1 VGGWI
6 GGILMNVEYMKFCI
20 EQFLDLNR
28 QVFDESWDEV
38 EEYLDGLSDQDAI
51 AYSSI
56 LYDFIEECEK
66 MLIKEKNR
74 YRIYKSD
81 RSRRDLM
88 ERIVKQ
94 FGRDEIKLKV
104 DLGKM
109 AEDLKRHQA
118 LMLQSYIPKL
128 PKL

>member
-6 GGILMNVEYMKFCI
+6 GGILMNVEYMKLITDDVLECI
-20 EQFLDLNR
+20 AEELDN
-28 QVFDESWDEV
+28 SWDET
-38 EEYLDGLSDQDAI
+38 EKYLEVLSDEDNIQ
-51 AYSSI
+51 YCNFMF
-56 LYDFIEECEK
+56 DFMEQCEK
-66 MLIKEKNR
+66 LLIQEKNR
-74 YRIYKSD
+74 FRLYQSQI
-81 RSRRDLM
+81 SRRELM
-88 ERIVKQ
+88 ERIVKK
-94 FGRDEIKLKV
+94 FGTDEIKLKV